1 MGRAQKISRGELY
14 LRSTGE
20 YLTNAGELSS
30 SREGRQDRNSTH
42 STEAGRNMR
51 LQKDME
57 ET

>member
-20 YLTNAGELSS
+20 YLTNAGDLSI
-30 SREGRQDRNSTH
+30 RRRGRQGRNSTY
-42 STEAGRNMR
+42 STEEGRNMR